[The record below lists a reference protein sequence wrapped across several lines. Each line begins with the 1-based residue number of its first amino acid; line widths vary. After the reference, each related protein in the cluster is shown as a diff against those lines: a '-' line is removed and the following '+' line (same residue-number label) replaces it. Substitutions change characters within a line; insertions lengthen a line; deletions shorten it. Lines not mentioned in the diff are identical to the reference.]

1 MMKEIPL
8 SKRSQAERIALV
20 SALAETIW
28 LEFLDGEIDD
38 DIIQPAVN
46 AQIVLNR
53 IVWYLNKRKN
63 AREEVQP

>member
-1 MMKEIPL
+1 MVKEIPL

-46 AQIVLNR
+46 AQIMLYR

-63 AREEVQP
+63 AREEVRP

>member
-46 AQIVLNR
+46 AQVLLNR
-53 IVWYLNKRKN
+53 IVWFLNKRKN
-63 AREEVQP
+63 AREEVL

>member
-1 MMKEIPL
+1 MVKEIPL
-8 SKRSQAERIALV
+8 SKRSQAERIVIV
-20 SALAETIW
+20 SVLAETIW

-46 AQIVLNR
+46 AQIMLYR

-63 AREEVQP
+63 AREEVRP

>member
-1 MMKEIPL
+1 MKKEIHL
-8 SKRSQAERIALV
+8 SKRSQAERIAIV
-20 SALAETIW
+20 DALAETIW
-28 LEFLDGEIDD
+28 LEFLDGDIDD

-46 AQIVLNR
+46 AQIMLNR

>member
-1 MMKEIPL
+1 MAKEIPL
-8 SKRSQAERIALV
+8 SKRSQVERIALV

-46 AQIVLNR
+46 AQIMLNR